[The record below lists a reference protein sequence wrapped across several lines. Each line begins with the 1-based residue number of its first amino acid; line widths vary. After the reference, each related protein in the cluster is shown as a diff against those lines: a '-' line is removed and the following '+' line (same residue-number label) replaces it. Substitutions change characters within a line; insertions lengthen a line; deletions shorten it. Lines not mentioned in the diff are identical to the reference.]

1 MKRHIRERLNPSRS
15 EKTDSTRSDK
25 RDGQERSNVPSRR
38 ENTWGRLPYPQQPR
52 YFKQYPRFFFFFNGA
67 HPTDPDTKIKLHF
80 FRNRITGDQTL
91 ERKRTT
97 TNQNFKITNRDGSYK
112 TEEILKRRRVNL
124 SDIQP
129 TQSETDLLQKGLNFC
144 PTPPPPTV
152 DNINNLRLLTP
163 LPPH

>member
-1 MKRHIRERLNPSRS
+1 MAKGAATYPLD
-15 EKTDSTRSDK
+15 EKTHGAAYPTHNNRGILNSTH
-25 RDGQERSNVPSRR
+25 V
-38 ENTWGRLPYPQQPR
+38 
-52 YFKQYPRFFFFFNGA
+52 FFFFKGA
-67 HPTDPDTKIKLHF
+67 HPTDPDTKIELHF

-152 DNINNLRLLTP
+152 DDINNLRLLTP
-163 LPPH
+163 LPAH